1 LESELNVLIFD
12 LDGVII
18 NSGADIANAVNHTRR
33 LFGLPL
39 LSNDEIISYVGNGAE
54 ALIRRS
60 FKDCSEDLIQ
70 KALPL
75 NQQYYL
81 DNALI
86 ETSLYPN
93 VKETLEDLKERR
105 KDIKIALVTN
115 KPEAITEKILAG
127 LGVRQY
133 FDLIVGPESVKNM
146 KPDPEGIIKV
156 LNMLDRSPEQAVM
169 IGDSYIDIE
178 AGRRAGTKT
187 CGAAY
192 GLGDKEELIKSNPD
206 FVINNIN
213 EVIT

>member
-33 LFGLPL
+33 LFDRPL
-39 LSNDEIISYVGNGAE
+39 LSNDEIISYVGYGAE
-54 ALIRRS
+54 ALIRCS
-60 FKDCSEDLIQ
+60 FKECSEDLIQ

-75 NQQYYL
+75 YLQYYL
-81 DNALI
+81 DNAMI

-105 KDIKIALVTN
+105 EDIKIALVTN
-115 KPEAITEKILAG
+115 KPEVITEKILAG

-133 FDLIVGPESVKNM
+133 FDLIVGPESVKKM

-156 LNMLDRSPEQAVM
+156 LNTLGRSSKQAVM
-169 IGDSYIDIE
+169 IGDSHIDIE
-178 AGRRAGTKT
+178 AGRCAGTKT

>member
-1 LESELNVLIFD
+1 MESELNVLIFD

-18 NSGADIANAVNHTRR
+18 NSGADIANAVNHTRK
-33 LFGLPL
+33 LFGRSL
-39 LSNDEIISYVGNGAE
+39 LSNDEIIGYVGHGAE
-54 ALIRRS
+54 ALIRSS
-60 FKDCSEDLIQ
+60 FRGCSEDLIN

-75 NQQYYL
+75 YLQYYL

-93 VKETLEDLKERR
+93 VKETLEDLKWRR
-105 KDIKIALVTN
+105 EDKKIALVTN
-115 KPEAITEKILAG
+115 KPEAIAERILVG

-133 FDLIVGPESVKNM
+133 FDLIVGPESVMKM

-156 LNMLDRSPEQAVM
+156 LNTLGRSPEQAVM
-169 IGDSYIDIE
+169 IGDSHTDIE
-178 AGRRAGTKT
+178 AGKRAGTKT

-192 GLGDKEELIKSNPD
+192 GLGNKEELIKSNPD